1 MDWFTGI
8 ATFLTIWW
16 VVLFAILP
24 IGVRSQLET
33 GEVAP
38 GSEPGAPAAPMLKKK
53 LVWTTA
59 AAGGVWALLALAI
72 EFNLFAGVF

>member
-24 IGVRSQLET
+24 IGVRSQLEA

-59 AAGGVWALLALAI
+59 AAGGLWSLLALAI
-72 EFNLFAGVF
+72 EFNLFAGVI

>member
-24 IGVRSQLET
+24 IGVRSQLEA

-38 GSEPGAPAAPMLKKK
+38 GSEPGAPAAPMLRKK
-53 LVWTTA
+53 LVWTTGA
-59 AAGGVWALLALAI
+59 AALLWSMLALAI
-72 EFNLFAGVF
+72 EFGLFAGLV